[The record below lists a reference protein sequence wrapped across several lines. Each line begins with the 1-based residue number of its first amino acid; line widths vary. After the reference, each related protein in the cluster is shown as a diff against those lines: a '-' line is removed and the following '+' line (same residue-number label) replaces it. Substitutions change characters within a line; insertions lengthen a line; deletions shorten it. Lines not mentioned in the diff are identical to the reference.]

1 MSTSNAEEQKPSY
14 LFPSLSQQSPTSL
27 FFPCPPTCSPPPI
40 ISFRSK
46 KILGPSQHIQKY
58 PLSVYTQYSLLIIV
72 NRLYLLKDILG
83 SIFVT

>member
-1 MSTSNAEEQKPSY
+1 MSTSNAEEQKPNY

-58 PLSVYTQYSLLIIV
+58 IIV